1 MSERM
6 ADRLR
11 HLCWLQSQLP
21 APTVGGRWG
30 FPQRRP
36 TGWQLRSGLLLI
48 GLGGDRN
55 DVWPWAGSHRC
66 GALLLNYHDKLQRSW
81 AFPSFICSGCLKI
94 WQITAEPPVWYI
106 GKGSESGSGAPP
118 DLAGLLESACAE
130 EERPWE
136 IIPTTWLHLC
146 VPLGRCDV
154 RQASWQLVE
163 VVPQQ
168 WHHQW
173 AFLIR
178 IFVSDE
184 VIFALPP
191 PSLLDHYHNCLGPG
205 WDAQG
210 TRKCPLVKVRVS
222 LVGTWSPS
230 RFFNHDS
237 AGHLW
242 CINNTPCLSE
252 WDVSVVL
259 RGGLALN
266 QTK

>member
-1 MSERM
+1 MSERL
-6 ADRLR
+6 ADQLR
-11 HLCWLQSQLP
+11 HFCWLQSQLP
-21 APTVGGRWG
+21 ASTVGGRWG
-30 FPQRRP
+30 FPRP
-36 TGWQLRSGLLLI
+36 TPSHWLTVKVRAGIDRFGGRQKRRLALSRVSQVRSTAAKLPWQ
-48 GLGGDRN
+48 
-55 DVWPWAGSHRC
+55 AA
-66 GALLLNYHDKLQRSW
+66 ALLG
-81 AFPSFICSGCLKI
+81 FPLFYLFGMLKNLTDYSRTSGVI
-94 WQITAEPPVWYI
+94 HWQ
-106 GKGSESGSGAPP
+106 GSESGSGAPP

-154 RQASWQLVE
+154 RQASWQLAE
-163 VVPQQ
+163 VVPRQ

-173 AFLIR
+173 AEFLCQTR
-178 IFVSDE
+178 SY
-184 VIFALPP
+184 L
-191 PSLLDHYHNCLGPG
+191 HYHKRLGPG

-237 AGHLW
+237 AGRLW
-242 CINNTPCLSE
+242 CINNTPCVSE
-252 WDVSVVL
+252 WDVNAVL